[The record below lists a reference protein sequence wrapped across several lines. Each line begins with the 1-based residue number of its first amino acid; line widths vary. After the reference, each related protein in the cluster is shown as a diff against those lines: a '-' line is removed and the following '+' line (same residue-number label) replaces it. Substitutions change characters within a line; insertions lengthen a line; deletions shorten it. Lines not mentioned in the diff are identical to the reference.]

1 MREEQN
7 QIEEELNVLKDEN
20 SDLQIKMYNMQQDYE
35 NELQIQIN
43 NLDIKDQT
51 IQECKNQL
59 EE

>member
-1 MREEQN
+1 LREEQN